1 MTQLNVH
8 GQLIGPVVENWTARS
23 LPPRTPLIGRTCR
36 VELVDV
42 GRHSEDLFP
51 AYNAAPDDR
60 DWTYLPSERPT
71 SKAAFATYLA
81 GMAASPDPLHYAVI
95 ESGSGKAVGT
105 AAHMRIDPENGV
117 IEVGFIRWS
126 PLMQRHISG
135 TEAIYLLMKRAF
147 DELGYR
153 RYEWKCD
160 NLNER
165 SRAAA
170 LRYGF
175 RFEGVFRNAPWSRV
189 AAGTLRGSRSLTT
202 NGPRLKR
209 PSKNGSYHPTSTA
222 KAVSSELLPIF
233 GPESQA
239 G

>member
-1 MTQLNVH
+1 MTQPNIH

-36 VELVDV
+36 VEPVDV
-42 GRHSEDLFP
+42 GRHSEDLFA
-51 AYNAAPDDR
+51 AYSAAPDDR

-105 AAHMRIDPENGV
+105 AAHMRIDPGNGV

-126 PLMQRHISG
+126 PLMQRHVSG

-175 RFEGVFRNAPWSRV
+175 RFEGVFRNAAVVKGRSRDTAWFSITDDEWPAV
-189 AAGTLRGSRSLTT
+189 KTAFEKWLSPSNFDGKGRQQRTLADLR
-202 NGPRLKR
+202 
-209 PSKNGSYHPTSTA
+209 A
-222 KAVSSELLPIF
+222 
-233 GPESQA
+233 
-239 G
+239 